1 MKMVT
6 RGKKTGGC
14 CTALNVHP
22 ATIGRLRTLAKMA
35 LMLCFG
41 FSFLRSVTPY
51 KRFRSIAPI

>member
-1 MKMVT
+1 MVT